1 MNDAAVIA
9 RLAAFEAPAV
19 EEARQRA
26 VEEVPAR
33 IRQTSLPAE
42 IEAGGRPGA
51 GRRGKSG
58 LPQRRLAIVLG
69 GIGLAAIVAV
79 VVLLAAGSA
88 HQPSKAYGA
97 EVVSFAE
104 STPLLLLEG
113 PGWRVEN
120 VTEEERREGTEG
132 RMEFLTGEPVPY
144 GSESVEITGNDETG
158 QYVTGMAPA
167 AVRQRKVELSWRHG
181 SLEEALAFAHR
192 RLHAHGQRWVELPVL
207 GTTAHVDTRDEVF
220 ANQGGPGDRQMTSYW
235 AEGGYLLEL
244 RAAVPDL
251 AGLEERLG
259 WLTKVDS
266 QTWLDAMPAKVVKAA
281 DHKAAVREML
291 KGIPVPSTFRPSRI
305 PDPGL
310 TTNRD
315 QVAGTVTNTVSCL
328 WFRQWGEARR
338 SGDAG
343 AELEAEKAIATS
355 RHWPILLEMT
365 REGGRPFVWDLAE
378 AMPSGHWDW
387 HGHRR
392 SLLAHAEGLGCAR
405 LGLPLLPRKMKLQRE
420 RGLPLPR

>member
-1 MNDAAVIA
+1 MNDAELIA
-9 RLAAFEAPAV
+9 RLAAFEAPAT

-26 VEEVPAR
+26 VEAVSAR
-33 IRQTSLPAE
+33 VRQARMQAE
-42 IEAGGRPGA
+42 IEAGPGP

-58 LPQRRLAIVLG
+58 LTRGRLAIVLG
-69 GIGLAAIVAV
+69 GIGAAAIAAI

-88 HQPSKAYGA
+88 NQPSKAYAA
-97 EVVSFAE
+97 EVVRFAE

-120 VTEEERREGTEG
+120 VTEEERREGIEG
-132 RMEFLTGEPVPY
+132 RMEFITGKPIPY
-144 GSESVEITGNDETG
+144 GSESVEITGNNETG

-181 SLEEALAFAHR
+181 SLEETLAFAHR

-207 GTTAHVDTRDEVF
+207 GATAHVDTRDEVVV
-220 ANQGGPGDRQMTSYW
+220 NQGGPGDRQMTAYW

-244 RAAVPDL
+244 RAAVRNQ

-281 DHKAAVREML
+281 DHKAVVREML
-291 KGIPVPSTFRPSRI
+291 KGIQVPSTFRPSRI

-338 SGDAG
+338 SGDRE
-343 AELEAEKAIATS
+343 AELEAEKAIAAS
-355 RHWPILLEMT
+355 RHWPILLEMA

-378 AMPSGHWDW
+378 AMPHGYWDW

-405 LGLPLLPRKMKLQRE
+405 LGLPLLPRKMKLQRQ
-420 RGLPLPR
+420 RGVPLPPR